1 MNFKKGGRN
10 MLNNLLVVSEMNI
23 NRANARVNIG
33 AGNINGA
40 NNPISQFNIWN
51 ITLPQNIG
59 LKD

>member
-1 MNFKKGGRN
+1 
-10 MLNNLLVVSEMNI
+10 MLNNLLVISEMNR
-23 NRANARVNIG
+23 NSANARVNIG

-40 NNPISQFNIWN
+40 NNPILQFNIWN

>member
-1 MNFKKGGRN
+1 
-10 MLNNLLVVSEMNI
+10 MLNNLLVISEMNR
-23 NRANARVNIG
+23 NRSNVRVNNG

-40 NNPISQFNIWN
+40 YNHVLQFNIWN